1 MLPPPK
7 SPQYIADEAALY
19 QLAATFTQQLQAG
32 DIVYL
37 IGDLGAGKTTFV
49 RGILRALGYQ
59 GIVKSPTYTLVE
71 PYTFYHAASPNE
83 PPAEQHATKLASAS
97 ALPTKA
103 QQISNINDQALWV
116 YHFDL
121 YRLGD
126 PEELAYLG
134 GRDYFAKENICFIE
148 WPEKA
153 IDYLPK
159 ANKTVFIEHL
169 TEGRNIYFSYTKQSL
184 SADL

>member
-19 QLAATFTQQLQAG
+19 QLASTFAQQLCAG

-37 IGDLGAGKTTFV
+37 TGDLGAGKTTFV

-71 PYTFYHAASPNE
+71 PYTFYHTPSPE
-83 PPAEQHATKLASAS
+83 EQNATIATSVS
-97 ALPTKA
+97 ALPA
-103 QQISNINDQALWV
+103 EVQPINPLNDQGLWI

-134 GRDYFAKENICFIE
+134 GRDYFAKESICLIE

-153 IDYLPK
+153 VNYLPE

-169 TEGRNIYFSYTKQSL
+169 TEGRKISFSYTKQSL
-184 SADL
+184 SSDL